1 MNKSQEMRKRN
12 TLAALILLLSFS
24 LVSCSK
30 EMHSSVNREKT
41 TDNSKNNTT
50 DRINIDNLSEI
61 NISQWRNDE
70 SSSEF
75 YRNNI
80 KICKDEIVLN
90 DSVTYIT
97 NDFTQNNIEV
107 SEVMLKPIKLT
118 ADYAA
123 ENASFTVNMDSLG
136 IVEVSD
142 IDDTI
147 KKELSKYIPINTAL
161 ELGQEKELKFEAL
174 GKKNISIWFY
184 PICYK
189 MLYNGK
195 EYKIL
200 KISNKIDDKNIIK
213 VVSDGVYEVRFATNP

>member
-1 MNKSQEMRKRN
+1 MVYMNKSQEMRKRN

-97 NDFTQNNIEV
+97 NDFTQNIFTNAK
-107 SEVMLKPIKLT
+107 LKHL
-118 ADYAA
+118 
-123 ENASFTVNMDSLG
+123 
-136 IVEVSD
+136 
-142 IDDTI
+142 
-147 KKELSKYIPINTAL
+147 
-161 ELGQEKELKFEAL
+161 
-174 GKKNISIWFY
+174 IS
-184 PICYK
+184 
-189 MLYNGK
+189 
-195 EYKIL
+195 
-200 KISNKIDDKNIIK
+200 
-213 VVSDGVYEVRFATNP
+213 